1 VLAGSPLLEL
11 NADTQNRTFYVYDI
25 YIPPS
30 MQHYSLSARD
40 ILSLRGV
47 IQHEDLGLFFFSFSF
62 SHTFWGLFSFFGEFF
77 CVTFMVWPLELIYLI
92 LFFFSFASSR
102 GIGETTSKMLSN
114 SRRNWI
120 TFCWFSRH
128 FFSQSRQTTTSAL
141 SLSLWL
147 LWSGAGYCIRNANL
161 AELDN
166 REIKKEEK
174 KKKYFFFV
182 YVFCFFFNAKWVRER
197 KRENLFFF
205 NNNFFLLLLLVF
217 KYFIYLFIFCCALR
231 RRVGMRKREVEVA
244 K

>member
-1 VLAGSPLLEL
+1 MCAGWMAGSPLLEL
-11 NADTQNRTFYVYDI
+11 NADTGRHSTWRIWD
-25 YIPPS
+25 S
-30 MQHYSLSARD
+30 
-40 ILSLRGV
+40 
-47 IQHEDLGLFFFSFSF
+47 FFSFSF
-62 SHTFWGLFSFFGEFF
+62 SRTFWVFFFLGEFF
-77 CVTFMVWPLELIYLI
+77 VLLIMVWPLELIYLI

-174 KKKYFFFV
+174 KKRL
-182 YVFCFFFNAKWVRER
+182 YVFCFF
-197 KRENLFFF
+197 
-205 NNNFFLLLLLVF
+205 
-217 KYFIYLFIFCCALR
+217 
-231 RRVGMRKREVEVA
+231 
-244 K
+244 